1 MVRCEEIMNESY
13 AYFVTE
19 LAALKAPHNQ
29 SQLIEHF
36 GANAV
41 KIIDV
46 ALERYDKQAQRY
58 HEETNKK
65 KRAMLLEKM
74 SADSWSIFTNQ
85 MKMSVAQVQ
94 KKFNKNVKKE
104 LKEKEPT
111 RNFLEIIELIRSEIA
126 TVFEESVKGTLRPDP
141 IYDVSCA

>member
-1 MVRCEEIMNESY
+1 MLAMVRCEEIMNESY

-19 LAALKAPHNQ
+19 LAALKTPHNQ

-36 GANAV
+36 GANAA

-46 ALERYDKQAQRY
+46 ALERYDNQAQRY

-74 SADSWSIFTNQ
+74 SADLLSIFNNQ
-85 MKMSVAQVQ
+85 MKMSVALVQ

-111 RNFLEIIELIRSEIA
+111 RNFLEIIERIRGEISA
-126 TVFEESVKGTLRPDP
+126 VFDESVKGT
-141 IYDVSCA
+141 